1 MRREPTVPLSA
12 SHGAESL
19 GAAELLSGGVLPT
32 VLALQEVRLLSS
44 SENNAELQ
52 GCVGSCCRSGHPQA
66 QHWTR
71 ITLSVPLKDLLSLTE
86 NPENKVQN
94 PKP

>member
-32 VLALQEVRLLSS
+32 VLALQEVRLL
-44 SENNAELQ
+44 
-52 GCVGSCCRSGHPQA
+52 
-66 QHWTR
+66 
-71 ITLSVPLKDLLSLTE
+71 I
-86 NPENKVQN
+86 
-94 PKP
+94 